1 VVFSTGPIGV
11 VGDRLSEQRFQS
23 REGFEAL
30 EPTSPSDEPS
40 RLPAIPGGSRVDQL
54 PQDFLQVLS
63 RRPLLPGDV
72 IAGRYQL
79 VETLGNG
86 AMGQVF
92 IGEIQS
98 IGRRVAIKVL
108 KPELLLDVQFRRRF
122 QQEAEAVAAIEH
134 RNVAR
139 FFDLVVGDP
148 TFLVMEYVP
157 GPTLAAVLDKGKLE
171 PVRAI
176 NIVRR
181 LCWALEAAHR
191 AGVIHRDIKPSNIIL
206 APDVENGDEPKL
218 IDFGLAKVAA
228 TTLGEGLTRTGQII
242 GTPRYMSPEQIANK
256 DVDARSD
263 VYSLGCVLYEM
274 VTGHSPFAAEDDV
287 QVLYQQMHHVPPAP
301 STQAEGVPPQL
312 DAVIARCLD
321 KEPDKRFRSMQEMAA
336 ALASIDR
343 RRGSDAAGAQR
354 ARGGIGYGFVVA
366 AFVVGAL
373 ATGGGMWLGTRQAAG
388 EAEIVVTSQPPGAA
402 VEIDGRHWRQT
413 TPTAITAIGPGRH
426 DVRVSA
432 PGHAAI
438 EQSLVVE
445 RGGRAAVELVLP
457 AAQKQIDI
465 SSVPA
470 GARVFVDGQL
480 RDGRTPMTVT
490 VSEDDF
496 HEVRLEL
503 DGYENE
509 VRALKPE
516 DRDAAMTVHLL
527 PEKLE
532 RGTLWIDGPL
542 GAEVWMDGAPTGA
555 AAPTLALQVPTGSHW
570 IELRSSDGGVIAG
583 KAVRVARG
591 QILHVAP
598 VAK

>member
-1 VVFSTGPIGV
+1 LVR
-11 VGDRLSEQRFQS
+11 GDRLSEQRFQS
-23 REGFEAL
+23 QEGFAAL

-72 IAGRYQL
+72 IASRYKLQ
-79 VETLGNG
+79 ETLGNG

-92 IGEIQS
+92 IGEILS

-108 KPELLLDVQFRRRF
+108 KPELLVDAQFRRRF

-157 GPTLAAVLDKGKLE
+157 GPTLAAVLEKGKLE

-274 VTGHSPFAAEDDV
+274 VVGQSAFSAQDDV
-287 QVLYQQMHHVPPAP
+287 QILYQQIHNAAPVP
-301 STQAEGVPPQL
+301 STLVADVPPQL
-312 DAVIARCLD
+312 DAVIARCLA
-321 KEPDKRFRSMQEMAA
+321 KEPEARFRSMKEMAA
-336 ALASIDR
+336 ALAAIDR
-343 RRGSDAAGAQR
+343 RRASDTTT
-354 ARGGIGYGFVVA
+354 ARHRRDGGGVGYGLA
-366 AFVVGAL
+366 LGAFIAGAL
-373 ATGGGMWLGTRQAAG
+373 ATGGGMWLGSRQAAG
-388 EAEIVVTSQPPGAA
+388 DGEIVVTSQPGGAA
-402 VEIDGRHWRQT
+402 VEVDGRPWRQT
-413 TPTAITAIGPGRH
+413 TPTAVTAIGPGRH
-426 DVRVSA
+426 QVRVSA
-432 PGHAAI
+432 PGHAAV
-438 EQSLVVE
+438 EQSLVLE
-445 RGGRAAVELVLP
+445 RGARAAVEVVLP
-457 AAQKQIDI
+457 AAQRQVTLE
-465 SSVPA
+465 SVPA

-480 RDGRTPMTVT
+480 QHGRAPM
-490 VSEDDF
+490 SASLAQDDF
-496 HEVRLEL
+496 HELRFEL
-503 DGYENE
+503 DGYESE

-516 DRDAAMTVHLL
+516 DRDATVTVHLT
-527 PEKLE
+527 PAKLD
-532 RGTLWIDGPL
+532 RATVWIDGPL
-542 GAEVWMDGAPTGA
+542 GSEIWMDGAPTGA
-555 AAPTLALQVPTGSHW
+555 VTPTVGLQVPAGSHW
-570 IELRSSDGGVIAG
+570 IELRSADGRIIAG
-583 KAVRVARG
+583 KAIRVARG
-591 QILHVAP
+591 DIQHVTP
-598 VAK
+598 QTK